1 MNYLNQNIA
10 KALSAQ
16 GNIADRSSP
25 PPTGGSGSVRRQIL
39 TMDKEH
45 AVARQRDYETF
56 RAGLAELLNAQVK
69 SKIIL
74 NLIFVIRVRQ
84 KPKLPI

>member
-25 PPTGGSGSVRRQIL
+25 PPTGGSGSVRRQML

-56 RAGLAELLNAQVK
+56 RAGLAELLNAQVETEID
-69 SKIIL
+69 S
-74 NLIFVIRVRQ
+74 R
-84 KPKLPI
+84 